1 MKKRTLAAV
10 MATAIVLAITGCG
23 NSGATKESAAAATTQ
38 DAAAE
43 IADKVEWP
51 DDSTSYLSG
60 ITASDYVDLPADYA
74 FLTVEVAPVKGV
86 TEEEVEADIEKYRQ
100 SRKEL
105 KEVTKRNKVQEGD
118 VVNIDYVGRIDGEEF
133 DGGSAEDYNLEI
145 GSKTFIAGFE
155 DGLIGSKVGETVTL
169 ELTFPADYADSTK
182 AGADAEFD
190 VTINSIQQ
198 YDVPKLTD
206 QFVTDLG
213 ITDDFGNSVNT
224 VEDLRKY
231 VRSRFV
237 YQNELDYTSRLEGA
251 ILNALLEK
259 TTFKKDFPEAM
270 VERTNDLV
278 VQQADAS
285 ARANYGQYGINDA
298 KTLYLLRDKTE
309 EEYEQDVKDAV
320 SYEIKSSILL
330 KAIADKEGLCISD
343 DDFQAKL
350 EEFAEEYG
358 YDSVEDIPR
367 EDRELYREILNER
380 KVIDFLKSKTI
391 VTAPAAEEGST
402 AATEEAAE
410 AEAAK

>member
-145 GSKTFIAGFE
+145 GSKTFIAGLE

-358 YDSVEDIPR
+358 YDSVEDIP
-367 EDRELYREILNER
+367 
-380 KVIDFLKSKTI
+380 
-391 VTAPAAEEGST
+391 
-402 AATEEAAE
+402 
-410 AEAAK
+410 

>member
-1 MKKRTLAAV
+1 MDIKGLNDVFVAGVNDVDAKTFTTL
-10 MATAIVLAITGCG
+10 LYGY
-23 NSGATKESAAAATTQ
+23 
-38 DAAAE
+38 E
-43 IADKVEWP
+43 IRGKIRVP
-51 DDSTSYLSG
+51 T
-60 ITASDYVDLPADYA
+60 IP
-74 FLTVEVAPVKGV
+74 TVEFFFYGNV
-86 TEEEVEADIEKYRQ
+86 DIEDP
-100 SRKEL
+100 S
-105 KEVTKRNKVQEGD
+105 VTR
-118 VVNIDYVGRIDGEEF
+118 EF
-133 DGGSAEDYNLEI
+133 IE
-145 GSKTFIAGFE
+145 GFE